1 MNDYNSGAKKLRR
14 TRKGRIVAGV
24 CSGIG
29 DYIGVDANI
38 IRIALAIATF
48 FGGLGVGIYAIGWLL
63 LPDEDKD
70 TSIVQDLIDKQRN
83 QSRWQDAPPADWQQ
97 RTDWQEPPVAPNRPV
112 DQDAP
117 VTDQHRPQA

>member
-1 MNDYNSGAKKLRR
+1 MNENTNVKKLRR
-14 TRKGRIVAGV
+14 TRRGRVIAGV
-24 CSGIG
+24 CSGVG

-70 TSIVQDLIDKQRN
+70 SSIVQDLVDKQKSG
-83 QSRWQDAPPADWQQ
+83 QAPWQQ
-97 RTDWQEPPVAPNRPV
+97 HQGTSNNNHWSEPV
-112 DQDAP
+112 DAP
-117 VTDQHRPQA
+117 VPPPSSDQRPQF